1 MHSICLNFPTKLIK
15 NTASQNGFKT
25 CQIFIRQKKI
35 SKITVPFPRK
45 QPPYTVINPKTN
57 YLPQI
62 SFATEM
68 NCSVRRS
75 RSFSTSSL
83 QVDMSNDVF

>member
-1 MHSICLNFPTKLIK
+1 VRKSRSFSFDKRNFKYNRAI
-15 NTASQNGFKT
+15 SQKT
-25 CQIFIRQKKI
+25 IPLHTNK
-35 SKITVPFPRK
+35 
-45 QPPYTVINPKTN
+45 PKTN